1 MEERSSARPTA
12 PATASV
18 CTGWTAKR
26 SAAIWATW
34 REFNHEQNIGRVFN
48 LLAGIVSADCI
59 VKLSDNEVE
68 KQVHKMVAKRGQAM
82 DKVVESAVI
91 DYLIKS

>member
-1 MEERSSARPTA
+1 MSGSNPDISVFRSS
-12 PATASV
+12 SNE
-18 CTGWTAKR
+18 K
-26 SAAIWATW
+26 
-34 REFNHEQNIGRVFN
+34 NIDRVFN